1 MFGGAGANKPKTATV
16 QTASGGGL
24 VLPAFSSGGMV
35 GGYESNHDHSKEGT
49 SASNRENKKLLK
61 QRGKDIK
68 EEKKEEKEIKK
79 ISSGQVV
86 GRENLPAAT
95 QKTLAKMDAK
105 RSGTLPPD
113 IKTTKKGGVPDVLGL
128 GGAVSKVMG
137 AIENPLSIFGMLG
150 GEKKIVDGNIGKP
163 TAQEQK
169 DLDNLAAKKEKLK
182 QSQQKLMGMKS
193 PKKSVQDDPL
203 FAEYQQAFDN
213 PNHPLHEKV
222 DRSFY

>member
-1 MFGGAGANKPKTATV
+1 
-16 QTASGGGL
+16 
-24 VLPAFSSGGMV
+24 
-35 GGYESNHDHSKEGT
+35 
-49 SASNRENKKLLK
+49 
-61 QRGKDIK
+61 
-68 EEKKEEKEIKK
+68 
-79 ISSGQVV
+79 
-86 GRENLPAAT
+86 
-95 QKTLAKMDAK
+95 MDAK

-203 FAEYQQAFDN
+203 FAEYQQAFDD

-222 DRSFY
+222 AGDLFTDKDPIRFEEFKKLKQKEGKKEKVKSTFQLAGSSEVIDLNKPMGSEIKEQTFQTQDLEQRHIKMP

>member
-1 MFGGAGANKPKTATV
+1 MRSKWLKTATV

-95 QKTLAKMDAK
+95 QKKLAEMDAK

-113 IKTTKKGGVPDVLGL
+113 VKTTKKGGVPDMLGIGGL
-128 GGAVSKVMG
+128 IRSVTGMGTNIGTNQKEESGGGFVGAVNKVMG
-137 AIENPLSIFGMLG
+137 VIQNPLSIFGMFG
-150 GEKKIVDGNIGKP
+150 SGEKKIVGGNIGKP
-163 TAQEQK
+163 AAQEQK
-169 DLDNLAAKKEKLK
+169 DLDNLADKKEKLK
-182 QSQQKLMGMKS
+182 RLSK
-193 PKKSVQDDPL
+193 
-203 FAEYQQAFDN
+203 N
-213 PNHPLHEKV
+213 
-222 DRSFY
+222 